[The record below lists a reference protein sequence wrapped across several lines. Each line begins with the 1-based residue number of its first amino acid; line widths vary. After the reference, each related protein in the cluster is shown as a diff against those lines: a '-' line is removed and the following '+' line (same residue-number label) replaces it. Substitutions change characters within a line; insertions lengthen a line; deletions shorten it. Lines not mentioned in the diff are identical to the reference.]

1 MKQEGWVSMN
11 KFAYLTTVLAIK
23 ELAQLSKLNIRIHG
37 EKNIPHGSIIFV
49 ANHFT
54 RIETLFLPRQIYQ
67 LTGIPIWSL
76 ADYSLF
82 KGPLVDIFDK
92 LGVISTRDPH
102 RDRLM
107 VKTLLTGEA
116 AWVVYPEGRMVKSKK
131 IIDKGRYMISYGG
144 DKRPPHTGAA
154 TLALRTEFY
163 RQRLKALEAK
173 APDEAKHL
181 TASFELE
188 TIAGVIKRR
197 TYIVPI
203 NITYYPLRVHENR
216 VSRLFEKA
224 LDDLSERG
232 IEEMMAESTMLLS
245 GVDVDIRFGKAIE
258 MGGFLKK
265 PFILKDI
272 ASTRRIDFDDP
283 IPARKPMRKIA
294 LHVMFIYMSA
304 IYRMTTVNHD
314 HLFAS
319 MLRAIPKRKINEK
332 HFRQKIFL
340 AATQNLGKTRVY
352 RHEDLEKDQV
362 HLLTDD
368 RFGHYKSFLSL
379 ALEKNVIRE
388 AKGYLIKDS
397 SKFKQV
403 FAFHRIRFENPIK
416 VMANEVEPLSKL
428 QRNIRLIAWLPP
440 FLVGPH
446 IAKSLMNRAFRRYRQ
461 AYKTFYR
468 KGESKGMAVGMPY
481 LIGNHRFR
489 RTGVLLLHGYMAAP
503 PEVRELAEHLGRRG
517 FLVYAPRIS
526 GHGTSPD
533 DLATRT
539 RLDWMES
546 VDEGYAIVNA
556 LCEKVVVGGFSTGA
570 GLALDLATRVKGIR
584 AVFAVS
590 PPLRLQDFSVR
601 FLPAIGAWNRS
612 MELIKME
619 SAKMV
624 FIKNSPE
631 NPHINYFR
639 NPVKGVREL
648 GFLMASLERKL
659 HQINVPALVIQAD
672 GDPIVNPKGS
682 RKVFER
688 ISSKDK
694 EYRLLNFD
702 RHGILLGEGADRV
715 HRIIGNFVQRV
726 TSSKETSTPNR

>member
-1 MKQEGWVSMN
+1 MN
-11 KFAYLTTVLAIK
+11 KFAYLTTILAVK

-76 ADYSLF
+76 ADYALF

-92 LGVISTRDPH
+92 LGVISTRDPN

-116 AWVVYPEGRMVKSKK
+116 AWVIYPEGRMVKNKK
-131 IIDKGRYMISYGG
+131 IFEKGRYMMAYGG
-144 DKRPPHTGAA
+144 GKHPPHTGAA

-163 RQRLKALEAK
+163 RQRLMALETA
-173 APDEAKHL
+173 APHEAKRL
-181 TASFELE
+181 MASFELD
-188 TIAGVIKRR
+188 TLSTLIKRR

-203 NITYYPLRVHENR
+203 NITYYPLRVQENR
-216 VSRLFEKA
+216 ISKLFEKA

-232 IEEMMAESTMLLS
+232 IEEIMAESTMLLS
-245 GVDVDIRFGKAIE
+245 GVDVDIRFGKPIE
-258 MGGFLKK
+258 MGKFLQK
-265 PFILKDI
+265 PFILKDM
-272 ASTRRIDFDDP
+272 ASTRRIDFDEP
-283 IPARKPMRKIA
+283 IPAKKPMRKIA
-294 LHVMFIYMSA
+294 LNVMFEYMWA
-304 IYRMTTVNHD
+304 IYHMTSVNHD

-319 MLRAIPKRKINEK
+319 MLRANPRIKLDEKR
-332 HFRQKIFL
+332 FRQKVFL
-340 AATQNLGKTRVY
+340 IATQNLRKMRVY

-368 RFGHYKSFLSL
+368 RYEKYTSFFSL
-379 ALEKNVIRE
+379 ALEKNVVRKE
-388 AKGYLIKDS
+388 KGLLIKDP
-397 SKFKQV
+397 SKFERL
-403 FAFHRIRFENPIK
+403 FDFHRIRIENPIK
-416 VMANEVEPLSKL
+416 VMANEVEPLRKL
-428 QRNIRLIAWLPP
+428 QRNIRLIAWRPS
-440 FLVGPH
+440 FLIGPH
-446 IAKSLMNRAFRRYRQ
+446 IAKDLMNRAVRRYQ
-461 AYKTFYR
+461 KAYATFYR
-468 KGESKGMAVGMPY
+468 NGESKERKVGMPY

-489 RTGVLLLHGYMAAP
+489 QTGILLVHGYMAAP
-503 PEVRELAEHLGRRG
+503 PEVRELAEYLGKRG
-517 FLVYAPRIS
+517 FLVYAPRVA

-533 DLATRT
+533 DLTTKARY
-539 RLDWMES
+539 DWMKS
-546 VDEGYAIVNA
+546 VDEGYAIVSS
-556 LCEKVVVGGFSTGA
+556 LCKKVVVGGFSTGG
-570 GLALDLATRVKGIR
+570 GLALDLATRVEGIT

-612 MELIKME
+612 MDLIKME

-648 GFLMASLERKL
+648 GFLMAALERKL
-659 HQINVPALVIQAD
+659 YKINIPALVIQAE

-682 RKVFER
+682 RRIFEHIR
-688 ISSKDK
+688 STDK
-694 EYRLLNFD
+694 EYLLFD
-702 RHGILLGEGADRV
+702 FSRHGILLGKGAEKV
-715 HRIIGNFVQRV
+715 HRAIGDFVQRV
-726 TSSKETSTPNR
+726 TAT

>member
-1 MKQEGWVSMN
+1 MN
-11 KFAYLTTVLAIK
+11 KFAYLTTILAVK

-67 LTGIPIWSL
+67 RVGIPIWSL
-76 ADYSLF
+76 ADYGLF

-102 RDRLM
+102 RDHLI

-163 RQRLKALEAK
+163 RQRLKALEIA
-173 APDEAKHL
+173 APAEAKRL
-181 TASFELE
+181 MASFQLA
-188 TIAGVIKRR
+188 TFDGVIKRR

-224 LDDLSERG
+224 LGNLSERG
-232 IEEMMAESTMLLS
+232 IEEIMAESTMLLS
-245 GVDVDIRFGKAIE
+245 GVDVDIRFGRAIE
-258 MGGFLKK
+258 MGRLLQK

-294 LHVMFIYMSA
+294 LHVMFEYMSA

-319 MLRAIPKRKINEK
+319 MLRAIPQRKINEK

-340 AATQNLGKTRVY
+340 AATQNLDKAKVY

-368 RFGHYKSFLSL
+368 RYGQYRSFLSL

-388 AKGYLIKDS
+388 TKGDLIKDP
-397 SKFKQV
+397 SKFKHV
-403 FAFHRIRFENPIK
+403 FDFHRIRFENPIK

-428 QRNIRLIAWLPP
+428 QRNIRLIAWCPP
-440 FLVGPH
+440 FLVGHH
-446 IAKSLMNRAFRRYRQ
+446 IVKVLMNRAVRRFKQ
-461 AYKTFYR
+461 AYRAFYR
-468 KGESKGMAVGMPY
+468 KGESKGMEVGMPY

-489 RTGVLLLHGYMAAP
+489 RTGILLVHGYMAAP
-503 PEVRELAEHLGRRG
+503 PEVRELAEYLGRRG
-517 FLVYAPRIS
+517 FLVYAPRVS

-533 DLATRT
+533 DLVTRT
-539 RLDWMES
+539 RLDWMKS
-546 VDEGYAIVNA
+546 VDEGYAIA
-556 LCEKVVVGGFSTGA
+556 GSLCKEVVVGGFSTGA
-570 GLALDLATRVKGIR
+570 GLALDLATRVKGIT
-584 AVFAVS
+584 AVFAVA

-639 NPVKGVREL
+639 NPVNGVREL

-659 HQINVPALVIQAD
+659 HQISIPALVIQAD

-682 RKVFER
+682 RRIFEQ
-688 ISSKDK
+688 ISSRDK
-694 EYRLLNFD
+694 EYLLFNFS
-702 RHGILLGEGADRV
+702 RHGILLGKGAEKV
-715 HRIIGNFVQRV
+715 HRAIGDFVQRV
-726 TSSKETSTPNR
+726 TAA

>member
-1 MKQEGWVSMN
+1 MN
-11 KFAYLTTVLAIK
+11 KFAYLTTILAVK
-23 ELAQLSKLNIRIHG
+23 KLAQLSKLNIRLHG
-37 EKNIPHGSIIFV
+37 KKNIPHGSIIFV

-67 LTGIPIWSL
+67 LTGVPIWSL

-82 KGPLVDIFDK
+82 KGPLADIFDK
-92 LGVISTRDPH
+92 LGVISTRDPN

-107 VKTLLTGEA
+107 VKSLLTGEA

-144 DKRPPHTGAA
+144 GKHPPHTGSA

-163 RQRLKALEAK
+163 RQRLKVLKTA
-173 APDEAKHL
+173 APDEARRL
-181 TASFELE
+181 VASFELD
-188 TIAGVIKRR
+188 TIDSVIKRR
-197 TYIVPI
+197 TYIVPV
-203 NITYYPLRVHENR
+203 NITYYPMRVQENR
-216 VSRLFEKA
+216 ISRLFEKG

-232 IEEMMAESTMLLS
+232 IEEIMTESTMLLS
-245 GVDVDIRFGKAIE
+245 GVDVDIRFGKPIE
-258 MGGFLKK
+258 IGRFLQR
-265 PFILKDI
+265 PFIFKDI
-272 ASTRRIDFDDP
+272 SSPSRIDFDDP
-283 IPARKPMRKIA
+283 IPARKPMRRIA
-294 LHVMFIYMSA
+294 LKVMFEYMSA

-319 MLRAIPKRKINEK
+319 MLRAIPQRNLNEK
-332 HFRQKIFL
+332 HFRQKVFL
-340 AATQNLGKTRVY
+340 IANQNLRKMRVY

-368 RFGHYKSFLSL
+368 RYNQYQSFLSL
-379 ALEKNVIRE
+379 ALEKNVVIQS
-388 AKGYLIKDS
+388 KGLLRKDP
-397 SKFKQV
+397 SKFERA
-403 FAFHRIRFENPIK
+403 FDFHRIRVENPIQ
-416 VMANEVEPLSKL
+416 VMANEVEPLRKL
-428 QRNIRLIAWLPP
+428 QRFIRLTAWCPP

-446 IAKSLMNRAFRRYRQ
+446 IAKNLMNGALKRFQQ
-461 AYKTFYR
+461 AYAAFYI
-468 KGESKGMAVGMPY
+468 KGESKKREVGMPY
-481 LIGNHRFR
+481 LIGNHLFR
-489 RTGVLLLHGYMAAP
+489 RTGVLLVHGYMAAP
-503 PEVRELAEHLGRRG
+503 PEVRELAEYLGKKG
-517 FLVYAPRIS
+517 FLVYAPRVA

-533 DLATRT
+533 DLATKT
-539 RLDWMES
+539 RYDWIQS
-546 VDEGYAIVNA
+546 VDEGYAIVSS
-556 LCEKVVVGGFSTGA
+556 LCKEVVVGGFSTGA

-612 MELIKME
+612 MDLIRME

-648 GFLMASLERKL
+648 GYLMAALERKL
-659 HQINVPALVIQAD
+659 YQIKAPALVIQGE

-682 RKVFER
+682 RRVFEQ
-688 ISSKDK
+688 IGSTDK
-694 EYRLLNFD
+694 EYLLFNFS
-702 RHGILLGEGADRV
+702 RHGILLGKGAEKV
-715 HRIIGNFVQRV
+715 HRAIGDFLSRV
-726 TSSKETSTPNR
+726 TAQ